1 MKLQNHSPEKLG
13 FLRNDLVE
21 NSERYV
27 NSNFLKTNDQKFVA
41 RAYQRVMEIYKRMP
55 NQKTVVVQSVS
66 NYCYQYRNVADILE
80 LDEHLNSNYK
90 MFDITPQVNT
100 IADI

>member
-1 MKLQNHSPEKLG
+1 M
-13 FLRNDLVE
+13 
-21 NSERYV
+21 
-27 NSNFLKTNDQKFVA
+27 
-41 RAYQRVMEIYKRMP
+41 MEIYKRMP

-66 NYCYQYRNVADILE
+66 NYCYQYRNVAGILE
-80 LDEHLNSNYK
+80 LDEHLNSKYK